1 MSISRRGFFKS
12 AFMSAV
18 AVGILSNTASSV
30 FGQKST
36 LRDSKGY
43 FQIPQEASGERLF
56 HFTQNTFEAYL
67 RSDFR
72 VTVGPYKVVNLTL
85 VKVEDMRP
93 KVRKGMPRTEG
104 ECFALL
110 FEASAELSDLQQ
122 TYVLQH
128 EALGNFTLFLVN
140 ATEPG
145 KTIYYQAIINH
156 MLPPDS
162 RTNTKM

>member
-18 AVGILSNTASSV
+18 AVGILSNSAGSV
-30 FGQKST
+30 FGQKSE
-36 LRDSKGY
+36 LKDSKGY
-43 FQIPQEASGERLF
+43 FQIPPQALGDRLF
-56 HFTQNTFEAYL
+56 HFKQNTFESYL
-67 RSDFR
+67 QSDFR
-72 VTVGPYKVVNLTL
+72 VTVGPYKVVNLKL

-93 KVRKGMPRTEG
+93 KVRKGSARTEG

-128 EALGNFTLFLVN
+128 EALGTFSLFLVN
-140 ATEPG
+140 ASEPN

-156 MLPPDS
+156 TQPPDN
-162 RTNTKM
+162 RTKM

>member
-18 AVGILSNTASSV
+18 AVGILSNSAGSV
-30 FGQKST
+30 FGQKSE
-36 LRDSKGY
+36 LKDSKGY
-43 FQIPQEASGERLF
+43 FQIPPQALGERLF
-56 HFTQNTFEAYL
+56 HFTQTTFESYL

-93 KVRKGMPRTEG
+93 KVRKGVPRTEG

-128 EALGNFTLFLVN
+128 EALGNFSLFLVN
-140 ATEPG
+140 ASQPG

-156 MLPPDS
+156 MLPPDN
-162 RTNTKM
+162 RTNMKM

>member
-1 MSISRRGFFKS
+1 MPISRRGFFKS

-18 AVGILSNTASSV
+18 AVGIFSNSAVSA
-30 FGQKST
+30 FGQKEAIK
-36 LRDSKGY
+36 DSKGY
-43 FQIPQEASGERLF
+43 FQLPPQALGDRLF
-56 HFTQNTFEAYL
+56 HFTRSTFEPYL

-93 KVRKGMPRTEG
+93 SARFKGMIRTEG

-110 FEASAELSDLQQ
+110 FEASGELSDLQQ

-128 EALGNFTLFLVN
+128 EALGDFSLFLVK
-140 ATEPG
+140 ASQPG
-145 KTIYYQAIINH
+145 KTVYYQAIINH
-156 MLPPDS
+156 MQPPDR
-162 RTNTKM
+162 RTKS

>member
-18 AVGILSNTASSV
+18 AVGIFSNSAGSV
-30 FGQKST
+30 FGQKSE
-36 LRDSKGY
+36 LKDSKGY
-43 FQIPQEASGERLF
+43 FQLPPQALGDRLF
-56 HFTQNTFEAYL
+56 HFTQTTFEPYL

-72 VTVGPYKVVNLTL
+72 VTVGPYKVVNLKL
-85 VKVEDMRP
+85 VRVEDMRP
-93 KVRKGMPRTEG
+93 KARKGMPRTEG

-128 EALGNFTLFLVN
+128 EALGSFKLFLVS
-140 ATEPG
+140 ASEPG
-145 KTIYYQAIINH
+145 KAIYYQAIINH
-156 MLPPDS
+156 TLQPYN
-162 RTNTKM
+162 RTKM

>member
-18 AVGILSNTASSV
+18 AVGIYSNSAISA
-30 FGQKST
+30 FGQKGA

-43 FQIPQEASGERLF
+43 YQIPPQALGERLY
-56 HFTQNTFEAYL
+56 HFTQNTFESYL

-93 KVRKGMPRTEG
+93 TVRKGMPRSEG

-110 FEASAELSDLQQ
+110 FEANAELSDLQQ

-128 EALGNFTLFLVN
+128 EALGNFSLFLVN
-140 ATEPG
+140 ASEPG

-156 MLPPDS
+156 MLPPAS
-162 RTNTKM
+162 RTKM